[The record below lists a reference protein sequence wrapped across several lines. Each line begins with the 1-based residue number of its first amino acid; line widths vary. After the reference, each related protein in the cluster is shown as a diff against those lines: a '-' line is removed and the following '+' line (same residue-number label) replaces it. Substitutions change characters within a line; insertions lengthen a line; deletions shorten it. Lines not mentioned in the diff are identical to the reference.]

1 MALFTDGEV
10 SSIED
15 LRGHDTQLLDVA
27 NVESIDVT
35 RKLQLAQEE
44 IAAEVATLLDRSARF
59 SAAID
64 SGRVV
69 VTPPLRL
76 WHTYLTLEMVYRDA
90 YRSQL
95 NDRYAGKR
103 DEFHG
108 MAKWAYDKVIQ
119 TGLGIA
125 NDPIVRAASPRV
137 QPVSGGLADGTYYVA
152 AAWTNESGT
161 EGAVSTPVTIE
172 IAGSSFAAT
181 VAAAPANAKGWNVY
195 AGSMPQGLTLQN
207 DSPLGLGQPWKQPDV
222 LSTGERAAGSGQA
235 ADYLLPV
242 PRTMMRG

>member
-15 LRGHDTQLLDVA
+15 LRGHDTQLLEVA
-27 NVESIDVT
+27 NVEGIDVT

-44 IAAEVATLLDRSARF
+44 IAAEVTTLLGRLNYPP
-59 SAAID
+59 AA
-64 SGRVV
+64 SRVV
-69 VTPPLRL
+69 VTPTLKL

-108 MAKWAYDKVIQ
+108 MVKWAYDKVIQ
-119 TGLGIA
+119 TGLGMSY
-125 NDPIVRAASPRV
+125 DPVARAASPHV
-137 QPVSGGLADGTYYVA
+137 LPVSGGLPDGSYFVA
-152 AAWTNESGT
+152 ATWTNAAGS

-172 IAGSSFAAT
+172 IAGSSFAVT
-181 VAAAPANAKGWNVY
+181 PGAAPPNAKGWNVY
-195 AGSMPQGLTLQN
+195 AGTGPEALTLQN
-207 DSPLGLGQPWKQPDV
+207 DTPLGLDRAWPQPNTIANGGH
-222 LSTGERAAGSGQA
+222 SAGSGQSP
-235 ADYLLPV
+235 DYLLPV
-242 PRTMMRG
+242 PRTILRG